1 MSQGASRFLELSNAD
16 GYSPCFVGVHLQPEV
31 TPRRKINELRRC
43 VHHDDERRVADFWV
57 GNFNF
62 VHSDEQRINMLT
74 GEVVRS
80 EDNAGKLF
88 ETEFPFLIEL

>member
-1 MSQGASRFLELSNAD
+1 M
-16 GYSPCFVGVHLQPEV
+16 
-31 TPRRKINELRRC
+31 
-43 VHHDDERRVADFWV
+43 HHDEERRVADFWV